1 MYFKLVLAFTFAG
14 FLLLRAVD
22 VVWDLFVLVAALIAS
37 FVWASHVSRMLVRMI
52 KAGRIQTVNKSVFI
66 TGCEVGF
73 GRDAAIELAHRGFT
87 VFAACATL
95 NDPYVDFLK
104 RTPNVTVLSL
114 SVLNTE
120 DLSNAVK
127 AVTNHPSVLWAIVLA
142 ESLGFIG
149 EVEWD
154 VAQHLEQMHEAHVAG
169 PFRAVRAFLPLLR
182 ESKGRIITIGGFAGR
197 LSFPGLVPYCMTKA
211 ALISLSDG
219 LRRECAKW
227 GIIVCTINPFH
238 YKAVDTPSPPP
249 PPLGRRRSSLSQL
262 SQAHLNVY
270 GDEYLLNFKVNAERR
285 LLLFARQPHRAVV
298 EHIVDA
304 LTHRYPLLNYNS
316 AASGDVLLWTLLEV
330 LPAEFTDAILNRV
343 MGGKK
348 PQPRLQTAVQPES
361 SLASMI
367 GLTGSGVDNTLFPR
381 R

>member
-127 AVTNHPSVLWAIVLA
+127 AVTNHPSGKTACLPYELMNLK
-142 ESLGFIG
+142 S
-149 EVEWD
+149 
-154 VAQHLEQMHEAHVAG
+154 
-169 PFRAVRAFLPLLR
+169 FRALAPSRTT
-182 ESKGRIITIGGFAGR
+182 S
-197 LSFPGLVPYCMTKA
+197 
-211 ALISLSDG
+211 
-219 LRRECAKW
+219 AKKEKK
-227 GIIVCTINPFH
+227 T
-238 YKAVDTPSPPP
+238 VDTPSPPP

-262 SQAHLNVY
+262 SQAHLNAY
-270 GDEYLLNFKVNAERR
+270 GDEYLLNFKLNAERR

-298 EHIVDA
+298 EDIVDA
-304 LTHRYPLLNYNS
+304 LTHRYPLLSYNS

-343 MGGKK
+343 MGGKQ